1 MPAYFDSSV
10 LVSLLVGDAQ
20 AKSARE
26 LWHGE
31 TERVSSI
38 VLDVECA
45 TVLRR
50 LALPSRARQQAEERL
65 SVALEEVTIK
75 PLDDDVATVVHATPE
90 LSRCRTLDAVHLATA
105 LYFRAAEPELRICT
119 FDSG

>member
-31 TERVSSI
+31 TERVSS
-38 VLDVECA
+38 VLLEVECA

-50 LALPSRARQQAEERL
+50 AVPSRARQGAEERL
-65 SVALEEVTIK
+65 SLALQEVTIK
-75 PLDDDVATVVHATPE
+75 SVDHEVAAIVRATPE

-105 LYFRAAEPELRICT
+105 LHFRAAEPELR
-119 FDSG
+119 F